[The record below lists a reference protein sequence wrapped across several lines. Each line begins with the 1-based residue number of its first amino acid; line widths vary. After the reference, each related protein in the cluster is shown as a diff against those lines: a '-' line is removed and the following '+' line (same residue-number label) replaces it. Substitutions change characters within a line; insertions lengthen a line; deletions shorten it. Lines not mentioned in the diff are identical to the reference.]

1 MKKICRLG
9 TLLIVLTILFG
20 IGGAFANNDD
30 DFSDR
35 FSYCRMPLTLKPEK
49 TTVNA
54 GDKIQVEYS
63 VSRNTADGLTWCGDI
78 RGYYEWVYIN
88 EYKNANG
95 ETIRWETTVNQEDER
110 SIDSDSGTITLASIR
125 SDFSQI
131 ELRMRV
137 FATNNDNIYISSWDE
152 AAHKSII
159 YYDEQIVSITI
170 SDAKPRENVTCDFTL
185 ASDKVEYGE
194 EFTVQYKIRGLEDLD
209 PEDIISTDHTVVQLT
224 EAASEHGETGVLHN
238 EGTLTGTVT
247 GTAIDAYFFRVD
259 VSVAWTDGG
268 DTLYRD
274 FKSPVIA
281 VQRAYLGMTG
291 WIEKDGKWY
300 YGDEN
305 GYALVGRHLIG
316 ENSWTGFFYYFDKK
330 GVLQTGWFPY
340 KDSMGYA
347 DADGHMRIGLDLG
360 NPIPHGTHLQQ
371 VDGDWY
377 YFDGDGSIVT
387 NMVVWDNY
395 YKNRY
400 YMDSSGKGI
409 PLLNITEKEKV
420 TGVYQVKEG
429 KWKSSSVIL
438 NADGTAKLYF
448 YNNDLD
454 TYQKDTYQWIIRNGG
469 VVLKDSS
476 FGEYTEECA
485 IRFDETGTLH
495 IIMMGNHA
503 YPVGGYTD
511 LYPDGK
517 YKTLV
522 FSPVET
528 QNGWIEADGGWLYY
542 MDGEPVEGWQDIEG
556 KRYYFTSE
564 GVMKTGWLQDGS
576 EWYFFTSDGAMVT
589 GWQRDSGAWYY
600 LKPSGE
606 MATGWQN
613 DGGVWYYLKPS
624 GEMATGWISYGGAWY
639 YLKTSGAMA
648 TGWISD
654 GGAWYYLKPS
664 GAMATGWISDSG
676 AWYYLKPSGAMTTG
690 WVSDNGAW
698 YYMSSGGALY
708 TGWLQD
714 GNAWYYF
721 DANGAMVTGV
731 REIDG
736 TEYIFDA
743 NGAWQENA
751 TPVQTGWVQDGG
763 SYYYYDESSIMVT
776 GWQSISG
783 SWYHFSDSGKMTTGW
798 FEDKEAEANLPA
810 EKKHALWYWFDQSGA
825 MAIGWKEING
835 QWELF
840 DDSGKWLY
848 TWDGQ

>member
-95 ETIRWETTVNQEDER
+95 ETVRWETTVNQEDER

-316 ENSWTGFFYYFDKK
+316 ENSWTGLFYYFDKK

-347 DADGHMRIGLDLG
+347 DADGHMRIGLDFG

-387 NMVVWDNY
+387 NMVVWDND

-485 IRFDETGTLH
+485 IRFDDIDRDQNTITVRRSVVRGPGKGFVYKDLPKNYSSYRT
-495 IIMMGNHA
+495 II
-503 YPVGGYTD
+503 YPSEV
-511 LYPDGK
+511 
-517 YKTLV
+517 
-522 FSPVET
+522 VET
-528 QNGWIEADGGWLYY
+528 IGLGFGYVITKSNPESITKQFSKALAAAGLPHFRLHDLRHYSASILHAIGIPDQYIMARGGWKT
-542 MDGEPVEGWQDIEG
+542 DN
-556 KRYYFTSE
+556 
-564 GVMKTGWLQDGS
+564 VMKRVYRDTLSDVDLEMQQKAVD
-576 EWYFFTSDGAMVT
+576 YFA
-589 GWQRDSGAWYY
+589 Q
-600 LKPSGE
+600 
-606 MATGWQN
+606 MA
-613 DGGVWYYLKPS
+613 K
-624 GEMATGWISYGGAWY
+624 
-639 YLKTSGAMA
+639 
-648 TGWISD
+648 
-654 GGAWYYLKPS
+654 
-664 GAMATGWISDSG
+664 
-676 AWYYLKPSGAMTTG
+676 
-690 WVSDNGAW
+690 
-698 YYMSSGGALY
+698 
-708 TGWLQD
+708 
-714 GNAWYYF
+714 
-721 DANGAMVTGV
+721 
-731 REIDG
+731 
-736 TEYIFDA
+736 
-743 NGAWQENA
+743 
-751 TPVQTGWVQDGG
+751 
-763 SYYYYDESSIMVT
+763 
-776 GWQSISG
+776 
-783 SWYHFSDSGKMTTGW
+783 
-798 FEDKEAEANLPA
+798 
-810 EKKHALWYWFDQSGA
+810 
-825 MAIGWKEING
+825 
-835 QWELF
+835 
-840 DDSGKWLY
+840 
-848 TWDGQ
+848 